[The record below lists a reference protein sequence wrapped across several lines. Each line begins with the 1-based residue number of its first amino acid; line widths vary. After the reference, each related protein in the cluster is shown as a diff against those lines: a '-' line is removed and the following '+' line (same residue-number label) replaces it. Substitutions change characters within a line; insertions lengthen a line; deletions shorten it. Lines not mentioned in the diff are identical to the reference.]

1 MNANEV
7 IKEHITKNGIK
18 QNFVA
23 EKAGVQPELFRRSL
37 EGKRK
42 IPADEF
48 VRICVALSL
57 DIGDFKNEHT
67 TA

>member
-1 MNANEV
+1 MSACEI
-7 IKEHITKNGIK
+7 IKDHLVKNGIK

-23 EKAGVQPELFRRSL
+23 ERAGIPPELFRRSI

-48 VRICVALSL
+48 VRICTVLSL
-57 DIGDFKNEHT
+57 DIEDFRKPE

>member
-1 MNANEV
+1 MKANEV
-7 IKEHITKNGIK
+7 IKEYLSNNGIK

-23 EKAGVQPELFRRSL
+23 ERAGIQPELFRRSL
-37 EGKRK
+37 EGSRK

-48 VRICVALSL
+48 VAICTVLSL
-57 DIGDFKNEHT
+57 DIEDFKQEPQ

>member
-1 MNANEV
+1 MSAHEI
-7 IKEHITKNGIK
+7 IKDYLVKNGIK

-23 EKAGVQPELFRRSL
+23 ERAGISPELFRRSID
-37 EGKRK
+37 GKRK

-48 VRICVALSL
+48 VRICTVLSL
-57 DIGDFKNEHT
+57 DIDDFKKSE

>member
-1 MNANEV
+1 MSAHEI
-7 IKEHITKNGIK
+7 IKDYLVKNGIK

-23 EKAGVQPELFRRSL
+23 ERAGISPELFRRSID
-37 EGKRK
+37 GKRK

-48 VRICVALSL
+48 VRICTVLSL
-57 DIGDFKNEHT
+57 DIEDFKKTE

>member
-1 MNANEV
+1 MSACEI
-7 IKEHITKNGIK
+7 IKEHIVKNGIK

-23 EKAGVQPELFRRSL
+23 EKAGIPPELFRRSID
-37 EGKRK
+37 GKRK

-48 VRICVALSL
+48 VRICTVLSL
-57 DIGDFKNEHT
+57 DIQDFNKIT